1 MGTIF
6 RGAANRIS
14 VAEQSLNHRRTLDRR
29 QAGAFW
35 EKTAESFLR
44 SNGLKLLQR
53 NFSSRFG
60 EIDLIMEDDRTV
72 VFVEVKYR
80 TSNQHGSGAD
90 AVTFQKQGRISRTAS
105 WFLAKNP
112 HRAEQFCRFDVI
124 SIDPLKKDQGINW
137 IKNAFYS
144 ATG

>member
-1 MGTIF
+1 M
-6 RGAANRIS
+6 AS
-14 VAEQSLNHRRTLDRR
+14 QSLSYR
-29 QAGAFW
+29 QTGARW

-44 SNGLKLLQR
+44 SHGLKLLHR

-60 EIDLIMEDDRTV
+60 EIDLIMEEEKTI

-80 TSNQHGSGAD
+80 KSNEHGSGAD
-90 AVTFQKQGRISRTAS
+90 AVTFHKQNRISRTAG
-105 WFLAKNP
+105 WYLAKNP

-124 SIDPLKKDQGINW
+124 SIDPQSRKQGIKW

-144 ATG
+144 TIG